1 MASESEIREE
11 ILVQLEAVRPGSREA
26 SRIARCARSAGVEMN
41 EAECNREADY
51 LAGKGL
57 VERIRDEADP
67 SVKRWKITPAGVDYL
82 AEKGLA

>member
-1 MASESEIREE
+1 MANGQEIREE

-26 SRIARCARSAGVEMN
+26 SRIARLARSAGVDMSEDD
-41 EAECNREADY
+41 CIREADY
-51 LAGKGL
+51 LAGKSL
-57 VERIRDEADP
+57 VERVRDEADP